1 MTGQANRR
9 ISGRRIAWILV
20 PAGLLLFFGAN
31 AHLVYV
37 AVQSQPNCVA
47 HAKAPGDG
55 GTYSAARSAC

>member
-20 PAGLLLFFGAN
+20 PAGLLLFIGAN